1 MPHKRRN
8 TIILLIG
15 DIIALYIALGI
26 TIAVKYFGDDI
37 AYAWSIH
44 STPFFVVFVLWILI
58 FSIAGLYDQYA
69 WSANAVVRERIA
81 RTMVV
86 STVIAIILFYLIP
99 AFGITPKSNLLI
111 QATLSLVLLLG
122 WRWIAGIIIRA
133 SSKTSVL
140 FIGTSAEVVDLAC
153 MLTAHPHLGYTVVA
167 LVTAENETH
176 LPPSIPILPF
186 NNNLPHEIRERG
198 VMLIVASKDIRS
210 DQELLHILYE
220 VLPTGIRFMDFPTFY
235 ESITGKIPLSLISE
249 AWFIENLV
257 GTRKALYEFAK
268 RVFDLFLALI
278 VGIAFCILFPFITL
292 GIILSTPR
300 EILRH
305 KELRARIGDG
315 IIFFSQPRVG
325 KNGKLFN
332 FIKFRSQRLG
342 SERMSEAKEIK
353 HDARRYA
360 FGMLLRAFYLDELP
374 QVWNVIKGDMSF
386 IGPRPERPTYVADLK
401 HRVPFYEMR
410 LLVPPGITGWA
421 QVQMKNDASVEDAPE
436 KIQYD
441 LSYIKNRSLMLDITI
456 AVKTILVMLSRA
468 GR

>member
-8 TIILLIG
+8 TVILLLG
-15 DIIALYIALGI
+15 DIVALYTALWI
-26 TIAVKYFGDDI
+26 TVAVKYFGDDI

-44 STPFFVVFVLWILI
+44 NTPFFVVFVVWVLI

-69 WSANAVVRERIA
+69 WSANAAVRERIA

-86 STVIAIILFYLIP
+86 STAIAIVMFYLIP

-111 QATLSLVLLLG
+111 QATLSLALLIG
-122 WRWIAGIIIRA
+122 WRWVAGMIIRA
-133 SSKTSVL
+133 SSKTPVL
-140 FIGTSAEVVDLAC
+140 FIGTSTEVIDLAHL
-153 MLTAHPHLGYTVVA
+153 LTLHPHLGYTVAA
-167 LVTAENETH
+167 LVGVEGEPH

-186 NNNLPHEIRERG
+186 NNNLPREIRERN
-198 VMLIVASKDIRS
+198 VALIIASKDIRS

-220 VLPTGIRFMDFPTFY
+220 VLPTGVRFMDFPTFY

-257 GTRKALYEFAK
+257 GTRKVLYEFGK
-268 RVFDLFLALI
+268 RAFDLFLAFV
-278 VGIAFCILFPFITL
+278 VGIIFCILFPFIAL
-292 GIILSTPR
+292 GILLSTPR
-300 EILRH
+300 EVSRH
-305 KELRARIGDG
+305 KELRARSGDG

-325 KNGKLFN
+325 KNGKIFN

-342 SERMSEAKEIK
+342 SERLGEAKELE
-353 HDARRYA
+353 HDARQYP
-360 FGMLLRAFYLDELP
+360 FGILLRAFYLDELP
-374 QVWNVIKGDMSF
+374 QIWNVLKGDMSF
-386 IGPRPERPTYVADLK
+386 IGPRPERPAYVEDLR

-421 QVQMKNDASVEDAPE
+421 QVRMENDASVEDAPE
-436 KIQYD
+436 KMQYD

-456 AVKTILVMLSRA
+456 AVKTIFVMLSRA